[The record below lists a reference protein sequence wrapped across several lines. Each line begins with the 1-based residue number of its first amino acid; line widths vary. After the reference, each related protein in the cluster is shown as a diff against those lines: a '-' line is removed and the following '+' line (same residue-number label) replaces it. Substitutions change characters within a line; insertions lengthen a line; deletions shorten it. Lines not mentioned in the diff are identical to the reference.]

1 VLSSPS
7 LSRRLALIAACVL
20 AAFLGLVG
28 SVLDRAYRVSLEN
41 GVREKLQV
49 QVYLL
54 LGAAELDDQGHLVMP
69 EVLAEPRLS
78 SPASGLYASIAAG
91 SGATLWQSLSS
102 TGHRI
107 PYPTTAIGGNPT
119 FGIVGHGEYYA
130 LSYPVT
136 WELANGEVRNLE
148 LHVAQSRADADVPV
162 SGFRH
167 TLWSW
172 LAAVAAALI
181 LAQAGALRWGLAPL
195 RRLANE
201 ISEIER
207 GDRTGLGED
216 YPREL
221 STVTDNL
228 NALLVSGSNR
238 LKRYRDALADLA
250 HSLKT
255 PLAVLRSAADGEM
268 PAQQGDLIREQ
279 VERMDQAIAYHL
291 QRGAAAGRSAFS
303 SALDPRET
311 LERIG
316 ASLLKVYADK
326 SVHLDLDIDE
336 GALFVGDPGDFT
348 EVVGNLLDNAFKWC
362 RSRIRV
368 SAHSIRDENSARGRL
383 LMDVEDDG
391 PGIPKEH
398 RQRVLARGQRLDEL
412 VPGQGIGLTLV
423 REMVEKAYGGS
434 LTLEKS
440 PLGGARVRI
449 IV

>member
-1 VLSSPS
+1 
-7 LSRRLALIAACVL
+7 
-20 AAFLGLVG
+20 
-28 SVLDRAYRVSLEN
+28 
-41 GVREKLQV
+41 
-49 QVYLL
+49 
-54 LGAAELDDQGHLVMP
+54 
-69 EVLAEPRLS
+69 
-78 SPASGLYASIAAG
+78 
-91 SGATLWQSLSS
+91 
-102 TGHRI
+102 
-107 PYPTTAIGGNPT
+107 
-119 FGIVGHGEYYA
+119 
-130 LSYPVT
+130 
-136 WELANGEVRNLE
+136 
-148 LHVAQSRADADVPV
+148 
-162 SGFRH
+162 
-167 TLWSW
+167 
-172 LAAVAAALI
+172 
-181 LAQAGALRWGLAPL
+181 
-195 RRLANE
+195 
-201 ISEIER
+201 
-207 GDRTGLGED
+207 
-216 YPREL
+216 
-221 STVTDNL
+221 
-228 NALLVSGSNR
+228 
-238 LKRYRDALADLA
+238 
-250 HSLKT
+250 
-255 PLAVLRSAADGEM
+255 
-268 PAQQGDLIREQ
+268 
-279 VERMDQAIAYHL
+279 
-291 QRGAAAGRSAFS
+291 
-303 SALDPRET
+303 LDPRET